1 MTRAR
6 EIAGAVERI
15 APSALAED
23 WDNPGLQVGDPDG
36 EVDRVLV
43 ALTPLPEVFEEAEEI
58 GANFLLFHHPLI
70 FRSLTS
76 VNITSYPGDLIAR
89 AVRDNLAVYAAHTNY
104 DAAPGGV
111 SIALAESLG
120 LRSPLRVMVPKG
132 EMRKL
137 VVFVPE
143 EDADVIADTLAEA
156 GAGVIGRYTH
166 CTFRAPGTGT
176 FFGGEGT
183 DPYAGEK
190 GRLERVPELR
200 LETVVPAHAAPW
212 AAAAARA
219 VHPYEE
225 PALDIYPV
233 DGHPEGC
240 GYGRLGRLPES
251 LAPEELREHV
261 SESLGF
267 PARLVA
273 NPRRERPVERVAVLG
288 GSGGSFVREAALSD
302 VDAYVTGD
310 LDYHDALLA
319 ESLGLVA
326 IDAGHAATELPSLEP
341 LARRLAELV
350 DVPVSISKI
359 RR

>member
-1 MTRAR
+1 MARAG
-6 EIAGAVERI
+6 EIAEAVERI

-76 VNITSYPGDLIAR
+76 VDLTSYPGDLIAR

-111 SIALAESLG
+111 SVALAESLG

-156 GAGVIGRYTH
+156 GAGVIGEYTH

-200 LETVVPAHAAPW
+200 LETVIPAHAAPR

-219 VHPYEE
+219 AHPYEE
-225 PALDIYPV
+225 PALDVYPV

-240 GYGRLGRLPES
+240 GYGRLGRLPEP

-273 NPRRERPVERVAVLG
+273 NPRRERLAERVAVLG

-302 VDAYVTGD
+302 ADAYVTGD

-350 DVPVSISKI
+350 DVPVSVSKI